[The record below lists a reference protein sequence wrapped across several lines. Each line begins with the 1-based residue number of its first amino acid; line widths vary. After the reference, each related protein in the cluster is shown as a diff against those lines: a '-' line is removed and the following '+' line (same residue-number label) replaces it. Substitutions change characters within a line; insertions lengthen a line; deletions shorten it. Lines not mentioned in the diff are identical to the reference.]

1 LTRRH
6 PSTTFVVVSSEALTD
21 LQLAVM
27 SALWAIGE
35 GSVADVHAALAR
47 DGKELA
53 STTVA
58 TLLQRLSAQ
67 GWVEHRQSGRTFV
80 YRANVERKDAAAGA
94 LRRLIRNFFNGDPSA
109 LAAHLVD
116 DQQLN
121 DAELEA
127 MRRVLA
133 KKDGD

>member
-1 LTRRH
+1 M
-6 PSTTFVVVSSEALTD
+6 SSDALTD
-21 LQLAVM
+21 LQLSVM
-27 SALWAIGE
+27 RALWALGE
-35 GSVADVHAALAR
+35 GSVADVHGELAR

-67 GWVEHRQSGRTFV
+67 GWVEHRQRGRMFV

-94 LRRLIRNFFNGDPSA
+94 LSRLIRNFFNGDPSA

-116 DQQLN
+116 AQQLS
-121 DAELEA
+121 DAELA
-127 MRRVLA
+127 KVRRVLA
-133 KKDGD
+133 KKGGV